1 MRILARVCLA
11 VMMIIACS
19 IEPAVLSQQPDAA
32 RPSAENDKA
41 APALKTSGYEVALPV
56 TVRDKKGVLVTN
68 LQKTDFAL
76 TEEGRPQTIKSFTSA
91 SPLPLRIGLL
101 IDTSRSTSA
110 VLDSTR
116 KAAGKF
122 LDLMLAGQPG
132 EGKETAGKNQVFLIH
147 FDREVELIDDFTDSR
162 DKLHHDLDEMGST
175 RQAQNDTQGP
185 ETTGEDKEDRPRGGR
200 AGDVLYDAI
209 FLASDEVM
217 APKDGRKALIVLSD
231 GVDSGSKDRLS
242 EAIDAAEKANV
253 SIYTIYYKGERSRDE
268 AGGFPNGGHGHGGG
282 YPGGYPGGGYPGGGY
297 PGGGYPGGGRRGGS
311 DETGV
316 DGRKIM
322 QQIAERT
329 GAHAYEA
336 KKKDDIEAIFNLIA
350 EELHGQYVLT
360 YTPEKQEQDGEF
372 RKIALHA
379 NRADLTVVTREG
391 YFAPGGESSK

>member
-1 MRILARVCLA
+1 MRILAKVCPA
-11 VMMIIACS
+11 VMMMIACS
-19 IEPAVLSQQPDAA
+19 IAPAVLSQQPDAA

-41 APALKTSGYEVALPV
+41 APALKTSGYAVALPV

-68 LQKTDFAL
+68 LQKSDFAL
-76 TEEGRPQTIKSFTSA
+76 SEEGRPQTIGSLTSD
-91 SPLPLRIGLL
+91 SPLPFRIGIV
-101 IDTSRSTSA
+101 IDTSHSTSA
-110 VLDSTR
+110 ILESAR

-122 LDLMLAGQPG
+122 LDGMLPAQPG
-132 EGKETAGKNQVFLIH
+132 EGKETAGKNQVSLLH

-162 DKLHHDLDEMGST
+162 EKLHRDLDEMGST

-200 AGDVLYDAI
+200 AGEVLYDAI

-217 APKDGRKALIVLSD
+217 APKDGRKAMIVLSN

-268 AGGFPNGGHGHGGG
+268 AGGFPNGGHGRGGG

-329 GAHAYEA
+329 GGHAYEA
-336 KKKDDIEAIFNLIA
+336 KKKDDVEAIFNLIA

-372 RKIALHA
+372 RKIALRA